1 MPYRR
6 LPKTDQARLTALQ
19 MAVQRA
25 SEADFTEQVL
35 QYKTL
40 SEAQRFLMQF
50 ENTVMQ
56 YHENFRTKVSANKQ
70 YRKVVQNARMYI
82 SHFIQVLNLAVI
94 RGEIKAEQK
103 ELYGLDPNNHIV
115 PDLSSEEDLLVWGEN
130 IIQGEQKRTSMGGF
144 AIYNPAIAKVKVHY
158 DIFKDHQMSHT
169 LHKKA
174 TSRVMGD
181 VETMRKQ
188 ADAIIL
194 NIWNEVESYYKDLL
208 PYDKLCH
215 CKNYG
220 VIYYYRPTEKKL
232 SAETDREIL
241 RLRES
246 QPTIDFGES
255 PSWE

>member
-1 MPYRR
+1 
-6 LPKTDQARLTALQ
+6 
-19 MAVQRA
+19 
-25 SEADFTEQVL
+25 
-35 QYKTL
+35 
-40 SEAQRFLMQF
+40 
-50 ENTVMQ
+50 
-56 YHENFRTKVSANKQ
+56 
-70 YRKVVQNARMYI
+70 
-82 SHFIQVLNLAVI
+82 
-94 RGEIKAEQK
+94 
-103 ELYGLDPNNHIV
+103 
-115 PDLSSEEDLLVWGEN
+115 
-130 IIQGEQKRTSMGGF
+130 MGGF

-208 PYDKLCH
+208 PYEKLCH